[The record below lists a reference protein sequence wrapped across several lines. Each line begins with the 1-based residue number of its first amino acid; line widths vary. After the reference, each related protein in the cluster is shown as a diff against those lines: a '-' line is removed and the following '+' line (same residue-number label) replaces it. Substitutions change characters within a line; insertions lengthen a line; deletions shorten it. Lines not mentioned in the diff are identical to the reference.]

1 MNFWKPAYRFL
12 VDVRNAL
19 NVLIAYAR
27 ARAYP
32 RAAAEAQMTVTGSGQ

>member
-32 RAAAEAQMTVTGSGQ
+32 KAGHPALEAK